1 MGIFAPSVKAQDDT
15 AVQDRFGNLIIP
27 KQHDPYA
34 GRVNDLGQDL
44 ELRLVR
50 YFTVVAAHQ
59 HFGRAAA
66 DLHVAQPALSRQI
79 QRLEKHL
86 GVLLL
91 NRTPQGTRLTP
102 AGQSFLPHA
111 HALLQAARQA
121 ELAVREQAE
130 TERIAIGYVEDL
142 VITAAVQELRRRHP
156 DAEITTRYLSCRDV
170 GALPD
175 KHVDALIARAPLP
188 LAADDLLTTPL
199 YEEPRM
205 LAVPRGHPLADRIS
219 VTAQELAGEEAAPC
233 AFETA
238 DWTSYRILG
247 TGVPP
252 IESYEDKLELVA
264 SGRAVA
270 VLPVGDRRSSLRPD
284 LVTVPIEDAPP
295 SQVVLVSRKGDP
307 NPMIGNLRL
316 AAKAVLTAP
325 AA

>member
-1 MGIFAPSVKAQDDT
+1 M
-15 AVQDRFGNLIIP
+15 
-27 KQHDPYA
+27 
-34 GRVNDLGQDL
+34 NDLGQDL

-79 QRLEKHL
+79 QRLENYL
-86 GVLLL
+86 GARLLD
-91 NRTPQGTRLTP
+91 RTPRGTRLTP
-102 AGQSFLPHA
+102 AGRTFLPQA
-111 HALLQAARQA
+111 QALLQAARQA

-130 TERIAIGYVEDL
+130 TERITIGYVEDL
-142 VITAAVQELRRRHP
+142 VITAAVRELRRRHP
-156 DAEITTRYLSCRDV
+156 DAEIATRHLSCRDI
-170 GALPD
+170 GALSD
-175 KHVDALIARAPLP
+175 KRVDALIARAPLP
-188 LAADDLLTTPL
+188 FATDDVVTNSL

-205 LAVPRGHPLADRIS
+205 LVVPRGHPLADRAS
-219 VTAQELAGEEAAPC
+219 VTAEELAGEEAAPC

-264 SGRAVA
+264 SDRAIA

-284 LVTVPIEDAPP
+284 LITIPIEGAPL
-295 SQVVLVSRKGDP
+295 SRVVLVSRKGDP
-307 NPMIGNLRL
+307 NPMIKKLRL

-325 AA
+325 PS